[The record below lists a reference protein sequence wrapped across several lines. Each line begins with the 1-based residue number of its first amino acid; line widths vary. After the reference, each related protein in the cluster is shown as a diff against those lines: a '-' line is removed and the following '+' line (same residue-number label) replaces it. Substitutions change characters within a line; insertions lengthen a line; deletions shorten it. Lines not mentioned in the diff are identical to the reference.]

1 MNDEEKKVE
10 WVAMEYAYQEK
21 TPDWFWALGIIAL
34 STSIVSIIYKNYLFA
49 VFIILA
55 AAALIFMGI
64 RKPKEIRFAIN
75 KDGIRIASHLYPYK
89 NLKSF
94 WIHENE
100 EEKILLVM
108 SDSALMPLMSIPLM
122 KDSPVSLIK
131 EILLASIPEERHEE
145 PVSHK
150 VMEYLGL

>member
-1 MNDEEKKVE
+1 MDDKEKKVE

-21 TPDWFWALGIIAL
+21 TPDWFWAMGIIAL
-34 STSIVSIIYKNYLFA
+34 STSIISIIYKNYLFA
-49 VFIILA
+49 FFIILA
-55 AAALIFMGI
+55 AIALGFMGV
-64 RKPKEIRFAIN
+64 RKPKAIQFTIN
-75 KDGIRIASHLYPYK
+75 KDGVKIGEHLYPYK

-94 WIHENE
+94 WIHETE

-108 SDSALMPLMSIPLM
+108 SNSNLMPLMSIPLM

-131 EILLASIPEERHEE
+131 EILLAYIPEERHEE
-145 PVSHK
+145 PAVHK